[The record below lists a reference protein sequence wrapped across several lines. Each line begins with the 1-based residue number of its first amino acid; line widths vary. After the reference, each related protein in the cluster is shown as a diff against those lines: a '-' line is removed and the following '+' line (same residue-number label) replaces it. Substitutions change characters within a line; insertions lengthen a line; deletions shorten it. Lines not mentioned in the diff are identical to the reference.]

1 MVGSDRFLRL
11 LLFHGCQRCL
21 HVAVT
26 IFGVKS
32 SWVCE
37 QDPCDPCSGEVSSA
51 VLQGTLVLRGH
62 VLSPD
67 WNSCLGEIKVQ

>member
-11 LLFHGCQRCL
+11 LLFHGCQCCL

-26 IFGVKS
+26 EFGLKS

-37 QDPCDPCSGEVSSA
+37 QDPCDPCSGGVSSA
-51 VLQGTLVLRGH
+51 LLEETLVLSGH
-62 VLSPD
+62 VLSAD
-67 WNSCLGEIKVQ
+67 RSSCLGEIKVQ